1 MVTYMGPN
9 TLREYEDEAGRSPFG
24 DWFSALDPTAAARV
38 TVALSRI
45 ERGALSNVEPVG
57 EGVSEYKIDFGP
69 GYRVYFGMDGRA
81 LVILL
86 AGGTKRRQARD
97 IQAAK
102 AMWAEYKARK
112 KGR

>member
-1 MVTYMGPN
+1 MEPK

-24 DWFSALDPTAAARV
+24 SWFSGLDPTAAARV
-38 TVALSRI
+38 AVALTRI

-57 EGVSEYKIDFGP
+57 EGVSEFKIDFGP
-69 GYRVYFGMDGRA
+69 GYRVYFGMDGRT

-86 AGGTKRRQARD
+86 AGGTKKGQARD
-97 IQAAK
+97 IKAAK

-112 KGR
+112 KGRS